1 MRVSALIFSSLAVS
15 AMLIAP
21 AGAQRGGRGGDAD
34 SNPTIT
40 LYDLPGYEGRS
51 ITLDGDAPDLRWVQF
66 NDLTTSYRFDGGRW
80 EVCLEPNYRGTCHL
94 VDADAPNMS
103 AWAFN
108 NRITSVRALH
118 RPDRDR
124 REGITL
130 YSGRNYTG
138 QSVHVRDIEFDLR
151 DIRFDNRAN
160 SIEVHSGTWTLC
172 EDRNF
177 SDRCVE
183 FSRDSNDL
191 KLFRMDGRVS
201 AASPDGIPRPEPV
214 PDYGDGYGGDYGTG
228 YGNSLGSS
236 NAVRGVNSLFIPRPQ
251 TRGYPVAFC
260 AEPNGQRC
268 GEPVARQICRAEGFG
283 RAAHF
288 DARRSQ
294 SQLWFIGANFAR
306 GGRNE
311 IVDVLCV
318 R

>member
-1 MRVSALIFSSLAVS
+1 MRISALLVSSLALALSTV
-15 AMLIAP
+15 ADAD
-21 AGAQRGGRGGDAD
+21 AQRGGHRSDSA
-34 SNPTIT
+34 SNPTLT
-40 LYDLPGYEGRS
+40 LFDQPGFRGRS

-66 NDLTTSYRFDGGRW
+66 NDLASSYSFSGGRW

-94 VDADAPNMS
+94 VDADNENMTR
-103 AWAFN
+103 WAFN

-124 REGITL
+124 RQGITL

-138 QSVHVRDIEFDLR
+138 QAVHVRDVEFDL
-151 DIRFDNRAN
+151 DDLRFDNRAN

-201 AASPDGIPRPEPV
+201 SAGPDGIPRRDPIDDFGP
-214 PDYGDGYGGDYGTG
+214 GYGGG
-228 YGNSLGSS
+228 YGSGYGSSLGASG
-236 NAVRGVNSLFIPRPQ
+236 AVRGVNSLFVPQPQ
-251 TRGYPVAFC
+251 TRGYPISAC
-260 AEPNGQRC
+260 AEPNGRRC
-268 GEPVARQICRAEGFG
+268 GEPVARQICRAEGYS
-283 RAAHF
+283 RVAHF
-288 DARRSQ
+288 DLRRAS
-294 SQLWFIGANFAR
+294 SQLWFIGANSAR